1 MNDLPKEGLRA
12 LVAQEGMALL
22 GDPERVRAL
31 LEERFSQFPE
41 EIEALVRVL
50 EEGVMESLAQ
60 GADLSAQ
67 APELE
72 ARTGLSLEQILWGA
86 QGWVD
91 ALPPATPSGDD
102 ADGPSGAPAPEA
114 PPEAPSESPSLG
126 DSLSLEE
133 FFRRPPLS
141 REPSQEERN
150 LALLGL
156 WGERGRLFTAPWEG
170 TPPSETPSLPRGVEA
185 LLQSPPPPSPLKG
198 EEERQVLPPE
208 PEEPRG
214 RERAE
219 KGPDEVPPEPEA
231 PPEPFVS
238 GSPAEA
244 LKEEPWF
251 AFPEEEEKEEDPG
264 RGGFPSKESED
275 LAPPI
280 REEGVEAL
288 LLSEAPEK
296 EAEGPEGDRAVPR
309 RTLAAF
315 PPPLPSREF
324 YPAFSE
330 EGPSSE
336 EGDRGELIADD
347 RAEAESLLGKRPPRR
362 RLSPGALRLASFLVL
377 GVVVGSGVWFWWHR
391 PQRFF
396 DQGQELFQRKD
407 FAPATASF
415 QRGLEED
422 PRNADALF
430 MLGESFRALGSADEA
445 LEAYEKVLRLT
456 SGDAMLFVGMGE
468 AHLVRGEP
476 LLAVKAFDLALSLV
490 PTFSEARKG
499 LGLAYLALGD
509 YPKAREAL
517 EKALEGRRDDLALMK
532 TLAAVRRM
540 MEDPGGARVLYDE
553 ILLLTSDDQ
562 EAQEGRA
569 ATLREEEELR
579 RSREERLAREEVR
592 GLLARGGTL
601 LAEGNPQEALGAF
614 LRVRSL
620 DPRSPEALEGAME
633 SLLALGQ
640 KDRAEALF
648 QEALKGVTEDPQGRD
663 AMEQARAEALFR
675 HEQLMLFSAP
685 PVLRG
690 EEMLREGNPGGAF
703 ALFREALSA
712 DAKDPRGW
720 KGLGRALLTLGSPDE
735 ALEAFRRGEGLVS
748 GDGDF
753 ARGLREARE
762 AQELKKRRE
771 RAAELGRQG
780 EKEEA
785 RGKYRQAV
793 KLFRQALDLASDDQ
807 SALRGAARV
816 TALQGL
822 HGDAAAYYRRLLR
835 VASGDEEARKELAR
849 LERLGGARVTP
860 EASRL
865 AEISPG
871 TSSLPDPSSR
881 AMPLAGPVTP
891 ARERLGELHA
901 RKGGTLAS
909 QGAYAEAAREYR
921 RALDLSPWRGAYRN
935 NLGWALARMGVTEGA
950 LGEFRQAVLQD
961 GDRGEVQYNYGWAL
975 ARQGEVPKAART
987 LAASLCLDD
996 GSDGAYLVIR
1006 EPFFSSRDVE
1016 RALSGDARP
1025 FVQAAQA
1032 AAALRPEDEVRY
1044 WNVALAVYEAGQRS
1058 PSLAVSPAALERIF
1072 LGHAWMTQDPARAR
1086 QELDQ
1091 EEEGEGWMGS
1101 LRLTLLGQAASREGH
1116 PDRAAE
1122 AYRRALEIDPR
1133 NDAARAAWQALGRPS
1148 ETP

>member
-22 GDPERVRAL
+22 GDPERARAL
-31 LEERFSQFPE
+31 LEERFPQFPE

-91 ALPPATPSGDD
+91 ALPPAPPSGED
-102 ADGPSGAPAPEA
+102 AEGPSGTLAPEA
-114 PPEAPSESPSLG
+114 PPEAPAPG

-156 WGERGRLFTAPWEG
+156 SGDRGRLFTAPWEG
-170 TPPSETPSLPRGVEA
+170 ARPLETPPLPRGLVA
-185 LLQSPPPPSPLKG
+185 LLQSSLSPLG
-198 EEERQVLPPE
+198 GGEERQAPLSE

-214 RERAE
+214 RGGAE
-219 KGPDEVPPEPEA
+219 KGEGEVSPEPEVPVPLA
-231 PPEPFVS
+231 ETLPP
-238 GSPAEA
+238 PAEA

-251 AFPEEEEKEEDPG
+251 AFPEDEEESPG
-264 RGGFPSKESED
+264 RGGFPSKEPED
-275 LAPPI
+275 MAPPI
-280 REEGVEAL
+280 REEEVEAL
-288 LLSEAPEK
+288 AFSEAPEK
-296 EAEGPEGDRAVPR
+296 EDEGPEGDRAVPR

-315 PPPLPSREF
+315 PPPLPPREF
-324 YPAFSE
+324 HPAFSE

-336 EGDRGELIADD
+336 EGDRGVLIADD
-347 RAEAESLLGKRPPRR
+347 RAEVESLLGKRPPRR

-407 FAPATASF
+407 FALATASF

-476 LLAVKAFDLALSLV
+476 ILAVKAFDLALSLV

-499 LGLAYLALGD
+499 LGLAYLARGD

-517 EKALEGRRDDLALMK
+517 EKALEGRRDDLPLMK

-540 MEDPGGARVLYDE
+540 MEDPGGARALYDE
-553 ILLLTSDDQ
+553 VLLLTSDDQ
-562 EAQEGRA
+562 EAREGRA

-579 RSREERLAREEVR
+579 RSREERRAQEEVR
-592 GLLARGGTL
+592 GLLARGEAL
-601 LAEGNPQEALGAF
+601 RAEGNPREALGAF

-648 QEALKGVTEDPQGRD
+648 QEALKGVAEDPQGRD

-690 EEMLREGNPGGAF
+690 EEMLREGNPGGALV
-703 ALFREALSA
+703 LFREALSA
-712 DAKDPRGW
+712 DAKDPRSW

-748 GDGDF
+748 GDADL
-753 ARGLREARE
+753 ARGIKEAREARE
-762 AQELKKRRE
+762 LEKRRE

-835 VASGDEEARKELAR
+835 VASGDQEARKELAR

-860 EASRL
+860 GAGHPSEASRL
-865 AEISPG
+865 AELAPG
-871 TSSLPDPSSR
+871 TSPHPTPSSR

-901 RKGGTLAS
+901 RKGGTLAA

-961 GDRGEVQYNYGWAL
+961 GDRGDVQYNYGWVL
-975 ARQGEVPKAART
+975 ARQGEVPKAARA
-987 LAASLCLDD
+987 LVASLCLDD

-1044 WNVALAVYEAGQRS
+1044 WNVALAVYEAGRRS
-1058 PSLAVSPAALERIF
+1058 PSLAVSPTALERIF
-1072 LGHAWMTQDPARAR
+1072 LGHAWMVQDPARAR

-1101 LRLTLLGQAASREGH
+1101 LRLTLLGQAASREGR
-1116 PDRAAE
+1116 PDRAAD
-1122 AYRRALEIDPR
+1122 AYRRALELDPR
-1133 NDAARAAWQALGRPS
+1133 NDAARAAWQALGRLS